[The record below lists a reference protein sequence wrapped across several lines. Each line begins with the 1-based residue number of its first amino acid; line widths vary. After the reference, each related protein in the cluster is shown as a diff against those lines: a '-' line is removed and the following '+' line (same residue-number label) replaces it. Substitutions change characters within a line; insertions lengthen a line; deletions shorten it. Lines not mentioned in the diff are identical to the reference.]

1 MTKIG
6 ALLFAIVLAMPLWA
20 QKNINPRVLG
30 SPKAPLTLV
39 EYASFTCP
47 HCAKFHGEIMP
58 QLKKDFIDSGKVKLI
73 YDDFPL
79 DGLALGV
86 SVMARCIDN
95 DKAYFAFVDQIFKT
109 QQVWAESS
117 DPKGIILK
125 SLGFAGVSQEMA
137 EKCLANKQLVDKIN
151 QSRDNAGKLGV
162 HSTPTLMIN
171 QKILKYNDYNDLKAQ
186 ITKLLPKK

>member
-1 MTKIG
+1 MAKILFLVSV
-6 ALLFAIVLAMPLWA
+6 LLLAMPVWA

-30 SPKAPLTLV
+30 NAKAPLTMV

-47 HCAKFHGEIMP
+47 HCAHFHTDIMP
-58 QLKKDFIDSGKVKLI
+58 QLKKDFIDAGKLKLI

-95 DKAYFAFVDQIFKT
+95 DNAYFAFVDQIFKT
-109 QQVWAESS
+109 QKNWVESS
-117 DPKGIILK
+117 DPKGVILK
-125 SLGFAGVSQEMA
+125 SLGFAGVSPEMA
-137 EKCLANKQLVDKIN
+137 EKCLGNKQLVEKIN
-151 QSRDNAGKLGV
+151 QSRENAVKLGV
-162 HSTPTLMIN
+162 QSTPTLMIN
-171 QKILKYNDYNDLKAQ
+171 QKIIKYNDYNDLKNQ